1 MTTAENA
8 RLRQRAAEARL
19 SLVVVLAD
27 RGDFRGAL
35 AAADAA
41 ARDLSGV
48 DLGYLH
54 SQRAIVLSRA
64 GRHDEALSMF
74 ARALPLLHRFAEPEW
89 ICRALSNRGA
99 LLGYMGD
106 YRAAER
112 DLRRTIELS
121 ERHGLDV
128 VSGKARHNLGFVSL
142 RMGDVPAA
150 LGHFADAE
158 PYFPAQ
164 AHSQA
169 ARLLDVADAYL
180 SVRLFRDAREQLE
193 HAVRVLAEGGFEV
206 DVAEAQVLL
215 ARTHLLD
222 HDAEAAAGTAS
233 AAAAEFR
240 RQRRPGWTALAD
252 HLALNAR
259 VEAGESGAELLG
271 DLRASA
277 RRLGRRGWA
286 HAAVHSHVLAGAMA
300 RELGDRR
307 VARFELDRA
316 SRARHRG
323 PIAVRAPAWYATALR
338 HLVDDDE
345 RGALRAARTG
355 LGVVD
360 DYAATLGAT
369 DLRLRA
375 SGWGEDLATL
385 GVRLTKESGDGW
397 RYLTWVERWRANA
410 LRRPPAR
417 PPHDPRLARDLAQL
431 RRVTS
436 DLATRS
442 ARGDDT
448 RALTSEQVR
457 LERAVRD
464 RSRVVTGPSGRAT
477 GGALDRAELR
487 GLLGDRALVELADHD
502 GTLVAVTFA
511 GGRCRLHELGP
522 FAAAATE
529 MDSLRFSLHRLARRH
544 GSAASLAA
552 AEAGVA
558 HSGRQLDAALLAP
571 LRGEIADR
579 ELVIAPSD
587 ALHALPWSALPSL
600 RDRTVSVVP
609 SATMWVSAT
618 RRLRS
623 ARRGRGVVVV
633 AGPGLDHSAAE
644 VRAVARHHHDVRRLT
659 GRRATVT
666 ATLDAIDGASTV
678 HIAAHGRFRFDNPQ
692 FSALDLEDGPLT
704 VYDLERIRRAPRR
717 LVLSACDTALSAVHP
732 GDELQ
737 GVAAAF
743 LSLGT
748 STLVA
753 SVTPVADNETRTLM
767 GSFHRGLAAGASP
780 GRALAEAETTTGTLG
795 FVCFGASE

>member
-1 MTTAENA
+1 M
-8 RLRQRAAEARL
+8 
-19 SLVVVLAD
+19 VLAD
-27 RGDFRGAL
+27 RGEFRAAL
-35 AAADAA
+35 AEADVA
-41 ARDLSGV
+41 ARALRGV

-54 SQRAIVLSRA
+54 TQRALVLSRA
-64 GRHDEALSMF
+64 GRYDEALSTF
-74 ARALPLLHRFAEPEW
+74 ARALTHLQRFAEPEW
-89 ICRALSNRGA
+89 ICRVLSNRGA
-99 LLGYMGD
+99 LLGYTGG

-112 DLRRTIELS
+112 DLRRTIELAD
-121 ERHGLDV
+121 RHGLEV
-128 VSGKARHNLGFVSL
+128 FSGQARHNLGFISL
-142 RMGDVPAA
+142 RTGDVPTA
-150 LGHFADAE
+150 LRLFAEAE
-158 PYFPAQ
+158 PFFPAQ
-164 AHSQA
+164 GHNQA

-180 SVRLFRDAREQLE
+180 SVRLFRDAREHLE
-193 HAVRVLAEGGFEV
+193 HAVDVLAEGGFAV

-222 HDAEAAAGTAS
+222 HAAGAAARTAS
-233 AAAAEFR
+233 EAAAEFR

-252 HLALNAR
+252 HLALYAR
-259 VEAGESGAELLG
+259 VEAGESGGELLG
-271 DLRASA
+271 DLRSSA

-300 RELGDRR
+300 HELGDRR
-307 VARFELDRA
+307 VARVELDHA

-338 HLVDDDE
+338 RLVDADE
-345 RGALRAARTG
+345 RGALRAARAG

-369 DLRLRA
+369 DLRVRA

-410 LRRPPAR
+410 LRRPPVR

-431 RRVTS
+431 RRVTA
-436 DLATRS
+436 DLATCS

-448 RALTSEQVR
+448 RPLTAEQVR

-464 RSRVVTGPSGRAT
+464 RSRVVTGPSGRST

-487 GLLGDRALVELADHD
+487 ELLGDRALVELADHD

-511 GGRCRLHELGP
+511 AGRCRLHELGP
-522 FAAAATE
+522 FGAAATE

-558 HSGRQLDAALLAP
+558 YSGRQLDAMLLAP
-571 LRGEIADR
+571 LREAIGDR

-600 RDRTVSVVP
+600 RDTTVSVVP
-609 SATMWVSAT
+609 SVTMWVSAT

-623 ARRGRGVVVV
+623 PSRGRGVVVV

-644 VRAVARHHHDVRRLT
+644 VRAVARHHRGVRRLT
-659 GRRATVT
+659 GRRATVA

-692 FSALDLEDGPLT
+692 FSALDLDDGPLT
-704 VYDLERIRRAPRR
+704 VYDLERISRAPRR

-767 GSFHRGLAAGASP
+767 GSFHRRLAAGASP